1 MTIPSSSAPV
11 MVTGAAGFIGFHLS
25 RRLLRDGR
33 EVVGVDSVNEY
44 YDPRLKEARLA
55 QLEEQPGFRFVRLD
69 LADRAATERLFADV
83 KPGLVAHLAAQAG
96 VRYSLD
102 APHAYTAS
110 NLVALGH
117 VLECCRQHGVRH
129 LAFASSSSVYG
140 ANPLLPFS
148 EHHGADHPLS
158 LYAATKRAGELM
170 AYSYAHLYGLP
181 FTGLRFFTVYGPWG
195 RPDMALFRFTK
206 AILSGE
212 PIDVYHQ
219 GESARDYT
227 YVDDVVEAFVRV
239 LNRPP
244 AGVANAAEGS
254 MDPAT
259 GSAPFRVYNIGQ
271 QSPVKLTRMIEVLES
286 SLGRTAQRRLL
297 PPQPGDVAIT
307 SADGTDLARD
317 TGFTPRVT
325 VEEGIPRFV
334 EWYRSFYGV
343 KD

>member
-1 MTIPSSSAPV
+1 
-11 MVTGAAGFIGFHLS
+11 MVTGAAGFVGFHLS
-25 RRLLRDGR
+25 QRLLRDGR
-33 EVVGVDSVNEY
+33 QVVGVDSVNEY

-55 QLEEQPGFRFVRLD
+55 LLQKQDGFRFVRLD
-69 LADRAATERLFADV
+69 LADRAATEQLFADV
-83 KPGLVAHLAAQAG
+83 KPARVAHLAAQAG
-96 VRYSLD
+96 VRYSLE

-110 NLVALGH
+110 NLLALGH
-117 VLECCRQHGVRH
+117 VLECCRQHSVKH
-129 LAFASSSSVYG
+129 LTFASSSSVYG
-140 ANPLLPFS
+140 ANPELPFS

-195 RPDMALFRFTK
+195 RPDMALFKFTK

-239 LNRPP
+239 LDRPP
-244 AGVANAAEGS
+244 AGVANSPEGS
-254 MDPAT
+254 MDPAI
-259 GSAPFRVYNIGQ
+259 GPPPFRVYNIGQ

-286 SLGRTAQRRLL
+286 TLGRKATLRLM

>member
-1 MTIPSSSAPV
+1 MAIPSSSAPV
-11 MVTGAAGFIGFHLS
+11 MVTGAAGFVGFHLS
-25 RRLLRDGR
+25 QRLLRDGR
-33 EVVGVDSVNEY
+33 AVVGVDSVNEY

-55 QLEEQPGFRFVRLD
+55 QLEGLPGFRFVRLD
-69 LADRAATERLFADV
+69 LVDRAATEKLFAEV
-83 KPGLVAHLAAQAG
+83 KPASVAHLAAQAG
-96 VRYSLD
+96 VRYSLE

-117 VLECCRQHGVRH
+117 VLECCRRHSVRH
-129 LAFASSSSVYG
+129 LVFASSSSVYG
-140 ANPLLPFS
+140 ANPELPFS

-170 AYSYAHLYGLP
+170 AHSYAHLYALP

-195 RPDMALFRFTK
+195 RPDMALFKFTK

-239 LNRPP
+239 LDRPP
-244 AGVANAAEGS
+244 PGEANSPDGS
-254 MDPAT
+254 MDPAS
-259 GSAPFRVYNIGQ
+259 GPAPFRLYNIGQ
-271 QSPVKLTRMIEVLES
+271 QAPVKLTRMIEVLES
-286 SLGRTAQRRLL
+286 CLGRTAQRRLM

-334 EWYRSFYGV
+334 EWYRRFYGV

>member
-1 MTIPSSSAPV
+1 MATTASSNPV
-11 MVTGAAGFIGFHLS
+11 MVTGAAGFVGFHLS
-25 RRLLRDGR
+25 QRLLRDGR

-55 QLEEQPGFRFVRLD
+55 QLQKLPGFRFVRLD

-96 VRYSLD
+96 VRYSLE

-117 VLECCRQHGVRH
+117 VLEGCRQHGVRH
-129 LAFASSSSVYG
+129 LTFASSSSVYG

-170 AYSYAHLYGLP
+170 GYSYAHLYALP

-239 LNRPP
+239 LDRPP
-244 AGVANAAEGS
+244 SGMANVEEGS
-254 MDPAT
+254 MDPAS

-286 SLGRTAQRRLL
+286 CLGRTAQRRLM
-297 PPQPGDVAIT
+297 PAQPGDVAIT

>member
-1 MTIPSSSAPV
+1 MVTAPTPIL
-11 MVTGAAGFIGFHLS
+11 VTGAAGFVGFHLS
-25 RRLLRDGR
+25 QRLLRDGR
-33 EVVGVDSVNEY
+33 QVVGVDSLNEY
-44 YDPRLKEARLA
+44 YDRRLKEARLDELRA
-55 QLEEQPGFRFVRLD
+55 LSGFRFALLN
-69 LADRAATERLFADV
+69 LADREATERLFDDV
-83 KPGLVAHLAAQAG
+83 RPGLVAHLAAQAG
-96 VRYSLD
+96 VRYSLE
-102 APHAYTAS
+102 APHAYTES
-110 NLVALGH
+110 NLVALGN
-117 VLECCRQHGVRH
+117 VLESCRKHRVQH
-129 LAFASSSSVYG
+129 LTFASSSSVYG

-195 RPDMALFRFTK
+195 RPDMALFKFTR

-212 PIDVYHQ
+212 PIEVYHH

-239 LNRPP
+239 LDRPP

-286 SLGRTAQRRLL
+286 CLGRTAQRRLM

-307 SADGTDLARD
+307 SADGADLARD